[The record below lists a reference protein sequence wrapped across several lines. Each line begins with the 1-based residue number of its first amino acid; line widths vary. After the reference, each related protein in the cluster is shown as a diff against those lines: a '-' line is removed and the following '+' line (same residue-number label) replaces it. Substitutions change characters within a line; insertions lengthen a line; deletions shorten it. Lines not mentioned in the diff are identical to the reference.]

1 MNKTDAPGWLKA
13 LLRPQALKGFVF
25 YALIPLILLWLL
37 ARPIQNAVRA
47 ADDAAFWILLAA
59 LLAVGLNWGAYFLRR
74 GRRPALL
81 IYGHGVLC
89 LLVVAVIERA
99 ALPDYF
105 ALSATLDIIIVMLA
119 MAFFLLLSFYL
130 ATRSSRPAHAVSV
143 FIRAVLGV
151 ILACMAYQIV
161 RDVESRM
168 ATRDTWITLAV
179 MLGFIV
185 AFNGRKIAAACRR
198 RAAIRRRS
206 GVAAGRIVQVIG
218 ETSLDRDDDLV
229 NRYYACVGY
238 VVDGACYETRAD
250 ISRYRI
256 RRHGKDALVGLTV
269 PVFFDP
275 ADPAD
280 AFAERINRHVFDQ

>member
-13 LLRPQALKGFVF
+13 LLKPQALKGLAF

-47 ADDAAFWILLAA
+47 ADAAAFWILLAA
-59 LLAVGLNWGAYFLRR
+59 LLAVGLNWGVYFLRR
-74 GRRPALL
+74 GRRPALS
-81 IYGHGVLC
+81 IYGYGVLC
-89 LLVVAVIERA
+89 LLAVAVIERA

-105 ALSATLDIIIVMLA
+105 VLSAILDIISVTLA

-130 ATRSSRPAHAVSV
+130 ATRPSRPAHAASV

-151 ILACMAYQIV
+151 ILACMAYQIA

-206 GVAAGRIVQVIG
+206 GVAVGKIVQVIG

-238 VVDGACYETRAD
+238 NVDGVCYETRAD

-256 RRHGKDALVGLTV
+256 RRHGKDALVGQTV

-275 ADPAD
+275 ANPAD